1 MSITNYAT
9 LQTAVAR
16 WLKRDDLTT
25 YIPDYIQFGENRLWY
40 GDKGQFPTSPLRLKI
55 MQYTDTGT
63 ISNQRISLPAAVNG
77 NGITTYS
84 YLETQRLS
92 VSSGGDTWALRY
104 LPPHQYAEKEAGSGD
119 PNFYTFRSGAIYTA
133 QSNALSY
140 THDYY
145 AKYGHLTDNL
155 TTSAVL
161 TAYPELYLFA
171 ACIEGAL
178 DIVSD
183 SMAARFAARLQARIG
198 AINSIET
205 ASFAGGSLAV
215 TIGR

>member
-1 MSITNYAT
+1 MSITNYSE

-16 WLKRDDLTT
+16 WLKRDDLTA
-25 YIPDYIQFGENRLWY
+25 YIPDYISFGENRLWY

-55 MQYTDTGT
+55 MQSTETGT
-63 ISNQRISLPAAVNG
+63 ISSQRIVLPTTVNG
-77 NGITTYS
+77 DGVTVYS

-92 VSSGGDTWALRY
+92 VSSGGDTWPLRY
-104 LPPHQYAEKEAGSGD
+104 LPPQQYAEKEAGTSD
-119 PNFYTFRSGAIYTA
+119 PSFYTFRNGAIYTA
-133 QSNALSY
+133 QSTALSY

-145 AKYGHLTDNL
+145 VKRGHLATNL
-155 TTSAVL
+155 TTSPIM

-178 DIVSD
+178 DIMSD
-183 SMAARFAARLQARIG
+183 SMAARFAARLQARI
-198 AINSIET
+198 AALNSVET
-205 ASFAGGSLAV
+205 ASYAGGSLGI

>member
-1 MSITNYAT
+1 
-9 LQTAVAR
+9 
-16 WLKRDDLTT
+16 
-25 YIPDYIQFGENRLWY
+25 LWY

-55 MQYTDTGT
+55 MQATETGT
-63 ISNQRISLPAAVNG
+63 ISNQRIVLPSTVNG
-77 NGITTYS
+77 DGVTVYS

-104 LPPHQYAEKEAGSGD
+104 LPPQQYAEKEAGSSD
-119 PNFYTFRSGAIYTA
+119 PNFYTFRNGAIYTA
-133 QSNALSY
+133 QSNALAY

-145 AKYGHLTDNL
+145 QKRGHLSDTL
-155 TTSAVL
+155 TTSPIM

-178 DIVSD
+178 DIMSD